1 MLLVYLHSLRRA
13 AESAS
18 EPEMSDVNDHT
29 VSTVLENLNKSFL
42 EWKMYIYFAFYFPLQ
57 ICSDLSMLFILTA
70 DWVLETEIFFASLE

>member
-42 EWKMYIYFAFYFPLQ
+42 E
-57 ICSDLSMLFILTA
+57 
-70 DWVLETEIFFASLE
+70 